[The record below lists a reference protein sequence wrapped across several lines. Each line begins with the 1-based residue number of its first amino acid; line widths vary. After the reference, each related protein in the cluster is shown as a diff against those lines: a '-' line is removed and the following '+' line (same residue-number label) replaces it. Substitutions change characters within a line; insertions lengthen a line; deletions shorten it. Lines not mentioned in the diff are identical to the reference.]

1 MKKTRLSVAAMIA
14 GVFANC
20 AVALAQT
27 NLDSSGY
34 VTNAALLTP
43 FTITVSSGKVITN
56 AVLVKLMPNKFIY
69 KIPGVA
75 GGGMERLDSLPKNLQ
90 ERFGYDP
97 SKSAAA
103 DEIDRRKKMGQIEYF
118 KHAAMVQQ
126 QQADYEQRLKT
137 LLEERFV
144 VEGQVIQKIS
154 EGLLVQSVPPN
165 AGWTGLSH
173 GTIVNFID
181 YTMQAKKDALNAGV
195 QELSVYSGLILLEDH
210 PKYRVIVDENSV
222 AQIVYPIGEF
232 KYTTTQGATKTIRKA
247 TCDLDKAMSFLL
259 QQQ

>member
-1 MKKTRLSVAAMIA
+1 MFA

-27 NLDSSGY
+27 NTDSSGY
-34 VTNAALLTP
+34 VTNAALLGP
-43 FTITVSSGKVITN
+43 FTLTVSSGKVITN
-56 AVLVKLMPNKFIY
+56 AVLVKLMPNKFVY

-75 GGGMERLDSLPKNLQ
+75 GGGMERLDSLPKYLQ
-90 ERFGYDP
+90 ERFGYDS
-97 SKSAAA
+97 SKAAAA
-103 DEIDRRKKMGQIEYF
+103 DEIDRQKKMAQIEHF
-118 KHAAMVQQ
+118 RHEAMAQQ
-126 QQADYEQRLKT
+126 RQADYEKRLKT
-137 LLEERFV
+137 LVEERFV

-154 EGLLVQSVPPN
+154 EGLLVQSLPPN

-173 GTIVNFID
+173 GTIMNFID
-181 YTMQAKKDALNAGV
+181 YTVQAKNDALNGGV

-222 AQIVYPIGEF
+222 AQIAYPIGEF
-232 KYTTTQGATKTIRKA
+232 KYATTQGATKTIRKA

-259 QQQ
+259 QQH